1 MTVQPEI
8 EALLAR
14 MAAAGA
20 PPLERQSVAEA
31 RRLHA
36 ASAAALHGPPVPVA
50 AAADRTIPGPAGD
63 LRVRVYT
70 PHGEPPFPIVVWFHG
85 GGWVVGTLDTFDTVC
100 RALAAAVPA
109 VVVAVDYRLA
119 PEHRFP
125 AAVEDAYAAT
135 LWASRNAA
143 GLGGSQQRL
152 AVAGD
157 SAGGNLAAVVAL
169 GARDRGGPAIGFQLL
184 VCPVMDAAMDTASFR
199 DKADGYYLTAAG
211 MRWYWEHYLG
221 GADGASPDASPLRA
235 AFLGGLPPALVITAE
250 HDPLR
255 DEGEAY
261 AVRLQAAGVPAA
273 VSRYPGMVHGFFRW
287 RAVTPT
293 ADACLQEAA
302 TALRGALSS
311 PG

>member
-14 MAAAGA
+14 MAAAG

-109 VVVAVDYRLA
+109 VVVAVD
-119 PEHRFP
+119 
-125 AAVEDAYAAT
+125 
-135 LWASRNAA
+135 
-143 GLGGSQQRL
+143 
-152 AVAGD
+152 
-157 SAGGNLAAVVAL
+157 
-169 GARDRGGPAIGFQLL
+169 
-184 VCPVMDAAMDTASFR
+184 
-199 DKADGYYLTAAG
+199 
-211 MRWYWEHYLG
+211 
-221 GADGASPDASPLRA
+221 
-235 AFLGGLPPALVITAE
+235 
-250 HDPLR
+250 
-255 DEGEAY
+255 
-261 AVRLQAAGVPAA
+261 
-273 VSRYPGMVHGFFRW
+273 
-287 RAVTPT
+287 
-293 ADACLQEAA
+293 
-302 TALRGALSS
+302 
-311 PG
+311 